1 MIRTIALAL
10 AIACAGCA
18 GGNVATHR
26 ALNTATDVIDPSWEM
41 AIVTCESV
49 AMVAIERGTDAAEVR
64 ARLARI
70 NGRCDALFATFSTL
84 RELQLA
90 GRVAADAG
98 DRREA
103 LAIAA
108 RIIALHQEVRDLVAA
123 IRQEIHR

>member
-1 MIRTIALAL
+1 MKVLAMALAL
-10 AIACAGCA
+10 ALACVGC

-26 ALNTATDVIDPSWEM
+26 ALNAATDVVDPSWSL
-41 AIVTCESV
+41 AIVTCES
-49 AMVAIERGTDAAEVR
+49 AATVAIERGTDAAEVR
-64 ARLARI
+64 ERLARI
-70 NGRCDALFATFSTL
+70 NGRCDALFAAFGTL

-103 LAIAA
+103 LTIAA
-108 RIIALHQEVRDLVAA
+108 RLLALHQEVRDLVAA